1 MVKRSYIKIYG
12 PPILQAIRALERIA
26 IEMPEVCIMDRIIEL
41 SGPIFDDVSRVF
53 NYFSSIGEITRER
66 CEKIISR
73 SGASLG
79 EYDFYFEWV
88 TEPTMEQVKDL
99 IRRIDEALSSLGC
112 KYTITTK

>member
-12 PPILQAIRALERIA
+12 PPILEALRALERIA
-26 IEMPEVCIMDRIIEL
+26 IDMPEVCIMDKIIEL
-41 SGPIFDDVSRVF
+41 SGPVFDDVAGVF
-53 NYFSSIGEITRER
+53 NYFSSLGEITRER

-79 EYDFYFEWV
+79 EYDFYFEWLRD
-88 TEPTMEQVKDL
+88 PNMEQVKEL
-99 IRRIDEALSSLGC
+99 IRRIDEALTPLGC